1 MTVTEGKACLGT
13 WDDAGEG
20 WEVGEEEEL
29 EDEVEKWNCPGHQ
42 GSCKTA
48 YIV

>member
-1 MTVTEGKACLGT
+1 MTVTEGKAGDLGT
-13 WDDAGEG
+13 WDGVGE
-20 WEVGEEEEL
+20 GEEEEEL
-29 EDEVEKWNCPGHQ
+29 QDEVGRWNCPGHQ